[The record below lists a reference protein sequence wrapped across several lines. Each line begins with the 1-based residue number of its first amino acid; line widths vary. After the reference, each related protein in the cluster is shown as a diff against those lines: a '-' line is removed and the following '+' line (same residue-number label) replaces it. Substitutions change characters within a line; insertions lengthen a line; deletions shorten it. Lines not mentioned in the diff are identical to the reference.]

1 MKRFLKSREMGLV
14 ILVVALMIVITCVNS
29 SFVSAT
35 NIINVLK
42 GNVILAIV
50 SVGMLLV
57 MITGGIDTSVGG
69 IISVCTLVVG
79 NFMVANTGNPLL
91 AYAIGLAVGTVIG
104 ILNGIL
110 IAFLSIPPIVATLGM
125 YSIISG
131 LTSYITRGAYVN
143 NLPDEFIN
151 FGKTT
156 FLNIFPD
163 GNGGTTGLPIQLIF
177 LIAALALAF
186 FIMRHTRVGRGIFAV
201 GGNAVSAQRIGF
213 NSKKIT
219 VFVYGFMGFICG
231 LAAVTHTSMM
241 RQVDPN
247 AFVGY
252 DMKTIGAV
260 ILGGV
265 NVMGGDGTL
274 TGTMLGVAL
283 FAIINN
289 GLTLMGVSTYWQKII
304 LGAIMI
310 ISICFVIIQK
320 QKSGKK
326 LVKVDID

>member
-14 ILVVALMIVITCVNS
+14 ILVVVLMVAITIVNS
-29 SFVSAT
+29 SFVSAS
-35 NIINVLK
+35 NIMNVLK

-50 SVGMLLV
+50 AVGMLMV

-69 IISVCTLVVG
+69 IISVSTLVVG
-79 NFMVANTGNPLL
+79 NFMVTYTGNPFL
-91 AYAIGLAVGTVIG
+91 AYIIGIAVGTAIG
-104 ILNGIL
+104 AINGLL
-110 IAFLSIPPIVATLGM
+110 IAFLEIPPIVATLGV

-131 LTSYITRGAYVN
+131 LTSYITRGSYVN
-143 NLPDEFIN
+143 NLPSEFTD

-163 GNGGTTGLPIQLIF
+163 GNGGTVGIPIQMLF
-177 LIAALALAF
+177 LVAVLALAY
-186 FIMRHTRVGRGIFAV
+186 FILKYTRIGRGIFAI
-201 GGNAVSAQRIGF
+201 GGNPLSAKRIGY
-213 NSKKIT
+213 SAKKIL
-219 VFVYGFMGFICG
+219 VFVYALNGFICG
-231 LAAVTHTSMM
+231 VAAVTHISMM

-247 AFVGY
+247 AFVGF

-289 GLTLMGVSTYWQKII
+289 GLTLMQVSTYWQKII
-304 LGAIMI
+304 LSVIMV

-320 QKSGKK
+320 RRAGHK